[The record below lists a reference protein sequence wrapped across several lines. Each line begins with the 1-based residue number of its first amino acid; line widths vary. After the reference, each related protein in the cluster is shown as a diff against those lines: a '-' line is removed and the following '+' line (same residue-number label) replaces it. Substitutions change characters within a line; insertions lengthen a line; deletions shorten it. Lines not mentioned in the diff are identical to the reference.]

1 VNVFFGPVKRYL
13 GMRMSIFTSNIGVL
27 VLSSIGLLGVLYAVL
42 KRQLRTRG
50 T

>member
-1 VNVFFGPVKRYL
+1 
-13 GMRMSIFTSNIGVL
+13 MSIFTSNIGVL
-27 VLSSIGLLGVLYAVL
+27 VISSLGLLAALYAVL